1 MKPRSANIS
10 AIWLGDAGYVEI
22 VRGAGA
28 GVIVERR
35 IEYVL
40 RSITTIKSY
49 RSANTRSGADE
60 GENGKRDPKSAR

>member
-49 RSANTRSGADE
+49 RSANSAHAQ
-60 GENGKRDPKSAR
+60 KRGIK